1 MTQKTFAAPSDIRD
15 IRTLVGPHE
24 NVLLVL
30 VTVELGHH
38 CQEMTCQLQINIV
51 LNKLFELFLDMVTID
66 PAMERWLL
74 PSPSRVDRKATL

>member
-24 NVLLVL
+24 NVFLVL

-74 PSPSRVDRKATL
+74 PSPSRVDRSATL